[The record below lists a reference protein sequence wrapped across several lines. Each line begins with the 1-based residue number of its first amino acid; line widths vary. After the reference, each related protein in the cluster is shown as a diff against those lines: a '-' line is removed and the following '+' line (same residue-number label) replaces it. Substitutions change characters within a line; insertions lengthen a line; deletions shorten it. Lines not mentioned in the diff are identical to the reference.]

1 MNYLWTNYELSYEE
15 LLHLTDEI
23 SPRQQCLN
31 SLMTEVYECLNGISP
46 GTMNDV
52 FTVSKLQI

>member
-31 SLMTEVYECLNGISP
+31 SLMTEVYECLNGISL